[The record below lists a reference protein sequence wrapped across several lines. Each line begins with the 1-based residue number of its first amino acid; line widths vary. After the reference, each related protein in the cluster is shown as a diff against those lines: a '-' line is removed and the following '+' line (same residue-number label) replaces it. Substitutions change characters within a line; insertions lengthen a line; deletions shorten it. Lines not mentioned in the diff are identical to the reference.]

1 MTRKKRL
8 QTRESSVGKEA
19 ALGTQALVPHFLC
32 VPLPKV
38 LGRQPQGE
46 TLQLEA
52 ASAHLRSPEGVGPA
66 PSSPPLR
73 RRSAPVCL
81 HLVYSCVQ
89 SYLGAHSTPRAG
101 LCTFITT
108 QPFVDSPT
116 YRSHLHH
123 LTRPR
128 GACGLLPD
136 LTSGGWAAM
145 GTALSQPKARSSPPT
160 ASACLPPRDLGGR
173 TFLVKPC
180 GEASYKHAT
189 G

>member
-1 MTRKKRL
+1 MVKKRRL
-8 QTRESSVGKEA
+8 EPKPWSLTSSACLSQKSWVGNPR
-19 ALGTQALVPHFLC
+19 GTPCSWRQQALA
-32 VPLPKV
+32 
-38 LGRQPQGE
+38 QG
-46 TLQLEA
+46 
-52 ASAHLRSPEGVGPA
+52 HLRVSD
-66 PSSPPLR
+66 LC
-73 RRSAPVCL
+73 RRSGPVCL

-89 SYLGAHSTPRAG
+89 SYLGTHSTPRAG

-108 QPFVDSPT
+108 QPCVDSPT

-123 LTRPR
+123 LTRPH
-128 GACGLLPD
+128 GAWGLLPD

-145 GTALSQPKARSSPPT
+145 GTALSQPKACSSPPT